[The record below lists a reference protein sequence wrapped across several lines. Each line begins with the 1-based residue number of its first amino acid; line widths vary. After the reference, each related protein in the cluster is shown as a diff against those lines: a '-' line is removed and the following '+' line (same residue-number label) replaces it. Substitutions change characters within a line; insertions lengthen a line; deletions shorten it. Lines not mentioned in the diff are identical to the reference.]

1 MCIGG
6 SAPPPKLQDRTSPDK
21 GSRPSDEAVR
31 TAENPYATE
40 SQKRLENES
49 DQRKLYRWDDHNEE
63 YSEIRGKVL
72 ADSSKDIWVDPG
84 GMDLPEWQAPSDA
97 STGEL

>member
-6 SAPPPKLQDRTSPDK
+6 AAPPPKLQDRTSPDK

-40 SQKRLENES
+40 SQKRLENET
-49 DQRKLYRWDDHNEE
+49 DQKMLYRWDEHNEQWYHE
-63 YSEIRGKVL
+63 RGSVL
-72 ADSSKDIWVDPG
+72 ADSSRDLWVDPG
-84 GMDLPEWQAPSDA
+84 GMDLPEYKPDSGGGQVQ
-97 STGEL
+97 L